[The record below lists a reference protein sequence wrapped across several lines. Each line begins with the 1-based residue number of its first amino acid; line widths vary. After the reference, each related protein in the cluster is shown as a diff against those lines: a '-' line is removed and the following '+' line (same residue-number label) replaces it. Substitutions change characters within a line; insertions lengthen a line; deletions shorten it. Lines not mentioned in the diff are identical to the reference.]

1 MTRPRLEL
9 LLLDFDGVL
18 ARYERQARCAHLAA
32 TAGCTPARVAEVLFG
47 SGLEAA
53 YDSGALDTGDYL
65 RRLGDG
71 LGAPVDEDAWIA
83 ARVAACQADPRILA
97 MVAAAAARHPLAVL
111 TNNGPLM
118 ARAIPRIVPALFPA
132 LEGRVLCSG
141 MLGGRKPQAE
151 VYARALDR
159 LGARPAA
166 TLFVDD
172 LFVNV
177 QGARRA
183 GLHADTVRDARSMRR
198 VLSRYGLPA
207 TA

>member
-1 MTRPRLEL
+1 MLAPRLDL

-18 ARYERQARCAHLAA
+18 ARYERSLRCAHLAA
-32 TAGCTPARVAEVLFG
+32 TAGCEPARVMEVLFA
-47 SGLEAA
+47 SGLETA
-53 YDSGALDTGDYL
+53 YDSGALSTADYL

-71 LGAPVDEDAWIA
+71 LGARIAEDAWVA
-83 ARVAACQADPRILA
+83 ARVAACAADPRILA
-97 MVAAAAARHPLAVL
+97 MVALVAQQRPVAVL

-118 ARAIPRIVPALFPA
+118 AQAIPWIVPDLFPI

-141 MLGGRKPQAE
+141 MLGGRKPDAAVYHQAL
-151 VYARALDR
+151 ARLA
-159 LGARPAA
+159 AHAPA

-198 VLSRYGLPA
+198 VLVRYGLLG
-207 TA
+207 T

>member
-1 MTRPRLEL
+1 MIVPRLDL

-18 ARYERQARCAHLAA
+18 ARYARPRRCVHLAA
-32 TAGCTPARVAEVLFG
+32 TAGCEPSRVMEVLFA
-47 SGLEAA
+47 SGLETT
-53 YDSGALDTGDYL
+53 YDGGAITTTDYL

-71 LGAPVDEDAWIA
+71 LGARIDEDAWIA
-83 ARVAACQADPRILA
+83 ARVAACEADPRIQA
-97 MVAAAAARHPLAVL
+97 MVAAVATRHRVAVL

-118 ARAIPRIVPALFPA
+118 AQAIPRIVPGLFPM

-141 MLGGRKPQAE
+141 MFGGRKPQAA
-151 VYARALDR
+151 VYTQALER
-159 LGARPAA
+159 LGARAA
-166 TLFVDD
+166 TTLFVDD

-198 VLSRYGLPA
+198 VLTRYGLPA
-207 TA
+207 VA

>member
-1 MTRPRLEL
+1 MIVPRLDL

-18 ARYERQARCAHLAA
+18 ARYERPRRCAHLAA
-32 TAGCTPARVAEVLFG
+32 TAGCTPAHVADVLFA
-47 SGLEAA
+47 SGLETA
-53 YDSGALDTGDYL
+53 YDNGSITTADYL
-65 RRLGDG
+65 RRLGDS
-71 LGAPVDEDAWIA
+71 LGARIGEEEWIA
-83 ARVAACQADPRILA
+83 ARVAACQSDPRTLA
-97 MVAAAAARHPLAVL
+97 MVASVAARCPVAVL

-118 ARAIPRIVPALFPA
+118 AQAIPSIIPELFPV
-132 LEGRVLCSG
+132 LEDRVLCSG
-141 MLGGRKPQAE
+141 TLGGRKPQAV
-151 VYARALDR
+151 VYARALECLD
-159 LGARPAA
+159 ARAPA

-198 VLSRYGLPA
+198 VLKRYGLA

>member
-1 MTRPRLEL
+1 MIIPRLEL

-18 ARYERQARCAHLAA
+18 ARYERPRRCAHLAA
-32 TAGCTPARVAEVLFG
+32 AAGCELSRVMETLFA
-47 SGLEAA
+47 SGLETA
-53 YDSGALDTGDYL
+53 YDSGAIATADYL

-71 LGAPVDEDAWIA
+71 LGARIDEDAWIA
-83 ARVAACQADPRILA
+83 ARVAACEADPRIPA
-97 MVAAAAARHPLAVL
+97 MVAAVASRYPVAVL

-118 ARAIPRIVPALFPA
+118 AQAIPRIVPDLFPM

-141 MLGGRKPQAE
+141 LLGGRKPQAA
-151 VYARALDR
+151 VYAQALER
-159 LGARPAA
+159 LGARAPA

-198 VLSRYGLPA
+198 VLKRYGLAPA
-207 TA
+207 